1 MHNIKGEN
9 ERHKVGLQ
17 SQGTWIRCSFFSF
30 DCVTLQQPTPVC
42 TAQSPFPFSFMAD
55 IPTISITNPDLEC
68 QEWSMTS
75 PAPSRPGS
83 PTVFDVVNSM
93 EALDRDA
100 MVEMSPDNVSTT
112 STNSDTIDQ
121 VVDDDDH
128 EARPMSP
135 PPPPIKENVHDFYR
149 DKTVFLTGATGFLGK
164 ALLWKLLMLDV
175 KKVFVLVRP
184 SSTSTNASDRFYD
197 EIMSNKASQKIESR

>member
-1 MHNIKGEN
+1 MVTVHGYTTILFF
-9 ERHKVGLQ
+9 RFLLCYP
-17 SQGTWIRCSFFSF
+17 STTDASCTTRLLSFS
-30 DCVTLQQPTPVC
+30 
-42 TAQSPFPFSFMAD
+42 SMAD
-55 IPTISITNPDLEC
+55 IPTISITNPDLES
-68 QEWSMTS
+68 EELTMTS

-112 STNSDTIDQ
+112 SGSSSSSDTIDN
-121 VVDDDDH
+121 DEDNDNN
-128 EARPMSP
+128 EARSISP
-135 PPPPIKENVHDFYR
+135 PPPAVEENVHDFYR

-164 ALLWKLLMLDV
+164 ALLWKLLTLDV

-184 SSTSTNASDRFYD
+184 SSLSTNASDRFYD
-197 EIMSNKASQKIESR
+197 EIMSNKASQSD

>member
-1 MHNIKGEN
+1 
-9 ERHKVGLQ
+9 
-17 SQGTWIRCSFFSF
+17 
-30 DCVTLQQPTPVC
+30 
-42 TAQSPFPFSFMAD
+42 
-55 IPTISITNPDLEC
+55 
-68 QEWSMTS
+68 MTS

-112 STNSDTIDQ
+112 SGSSSSSSSTTID
-121 VVDDDDH
+121 DEDNDNN
-128 EARPMSP
+128 EARSMSSP
-135 PPPPIKENVHDFYR
+135 PPPPPAAVEENVHDFYR

-184 SSTSTNASDRFYD
+184 SSLSTNASDRFYD
-197 EIMSNKASQKIESR
+197 EIMSNKASQRGWWWM